1 MTKILPGS
9 EVQLNFRLW
18 SCTFDTIYK
27 NMHSYLFTFKVKR
40 MPESLFQSFD
50 VVADNILKMGQ
61 ILVQPICKS
70 QQGQYLSKSNNNC
83 HKK

>member
-1 MTKILPGS
+1 MPKILPGS
-9 EVQLNFRLW
+9 AVQLNFRNDMVLLTQ
-18 SCTFDTIYK
+18 CINK
-27 NMHSYLFTFKVKR
+27 NMHLYLFTFKVKR

-70 QQGQYLSKSNNNC
+70 QQGQYLSKIETQLS
-83 HKK
+83 

>member
-1 MTKILPGS
+1 
-9 EVQLNFRLW
+9 
-18 SCTFDTIYK
+18 
-27 NMHSYLFTFKVKR
+27 MHSYLFTFKVKR

-70 QQGQYLSKSNNNC
+70 QQGQYLSKIETQLS
-83 HKK
+83 

>member
-1 MTKILPGS
+1 
-9 EVQLNFRLW
+9 
-18 SCTFDTIYK
+18 
-27 NMHSYLFTFKVKR
+27 

-70 QQGQYLSKSNNNC
+70 QQGQYLYKIETQLSFRSTFLKHMQASDC
-83 HKK
+83 

>member
-1 MTKILPGS
+1 MPKILPGIA
-9 EVQLNFRLW
+9 VQLNFRYGLILLTL
-18 SCTFDTIYK
+18 CIK

-70 QQGQYLSKSNNNC
+70 QQGEYICKI
-83 HKK
+83 

>member
-1 MTKILPGS
+1 M
-9 EVQLNFRLW
+9 
-18 SCTFDTIYK
+18 YK
-27 NMHSYLFTFKVKR
+27 NVHSYLLTFKVKR

-70 QQGQYLSKSNNNC
+70 QQGQYLSEIESQLS
-83 HKK
+83 